1 MAVQMMTSV
10 IPWLEEGDP
19 RDTAARKLVSLMLH
33 DADRKAACVGLGR
46 MDGLSVL
53 RAFMEHHQSMLDALL
68 GSTSSSSSTVHR
80 AVLMFL
86 WWA

>member
-1 MAVQMMTSV
+1 MAAQVMTSV

-33 DADRKAACVGLGR
+33 DPDRKAACVGLGR
-46 MDGLSVL
+46 MGRLSVL

-68 GSTSSSSSTVHR
+68 GSTSSSSSTVRR
-80 AVLMFL
+80 AVLMSL
-86 WWA
+86 